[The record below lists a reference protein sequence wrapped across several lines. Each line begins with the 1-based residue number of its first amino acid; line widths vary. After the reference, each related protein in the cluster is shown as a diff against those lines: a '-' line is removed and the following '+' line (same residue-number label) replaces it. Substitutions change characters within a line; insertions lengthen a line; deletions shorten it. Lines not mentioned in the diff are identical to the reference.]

1 MAGASTQQLRRRTD
15 RGRQNI
21 KSEKN
26 DVSCVSTPI
35 LSAVGPSAPTLTAI
49 SNNTAT
55 SLITVCVSEMRIL
68 ISASLD
74 LHFSKIMP
82 KEKRYSQ
89 TFSNERYYH

>member
-15 RGRQNI
+15 RYRQNI

-26 DVSCVSTPI
+26 EVLCFDTYPI
-35 LSAVGPSAPTLTAI
+35 CRRSQCTITDGYFEQH
-49 SNNTAT
+49 SNM
-55 SLITVCVSEMRIL
+55 LITVCVSKMRIL

-89 TFSNERYYH
+89 TFLNKRYYH